1 MSEAELRQHGTAA
14 LMELLLKQAR
24 YRTFLKWIKSHAEE
38 IKILLDS
45 YYDIGGIH
53 YILGVEDKYSSE
65 EIIEAILEIAPD
77 KQEDIMTAARQ
88 LEIKGEKRGR
98 QQGMQQGMQTKALDI
113 AKNMLSKLHLD
124 VETVAQA
131 TGLSQEELMKLQADT
146 NQ

>member
-1 MSEAELRQHGTAA
+1 MSEAELQQHGTAA

-38 IKILLDS
+38 MKILLDS

-88 LEIKGEKRGR
+88 LEIKGEKRG
-98 QQGMQQGMQTKALDI
+98 MQQGMQTKALDI